1 MSQRVDKDSLQLDKP
16 RRTPGHPTKSHIVK
30 TKVDGKEKIIR
41 FGEQGASTAGKP
53 KAGESERM
61 TKKRASFKARHAKNI
76 AKGKSSPAYWA
87 DKVKWNT
94 GGSVELKNM
103 LNDYEA
109 ADDVTHLV
117 QKFKNGGQPKKA
129 KKDVEPGIMD
139 YLESAYN
146 TASSLPDLPNA
157 IYQSGKRVVQ
167 AIPANVRSGL
177 NYIQR
182 STPQQVVR
190 DARQAAQQTASSVK
204 GGLNR
209 IVEHVKENPFE
220 TIVDVIPVV
229 GDIKAYGEDVGRAAR
244 LRAQGD
250 ERGAANIEQYAL
262 PLAVASVI
270 PGIGEARTANRI
282 VNAADDLS
290 DVEQLTRRLNTQAKG
305 DYRNLIDMAD
315 EPTATK
321 VKLNDLVSIQDKKTG
336 DTVNRYVDDIAQG
349 NPVPPV
355 TVTMVD
361 GKPVLLNGNHRVAA
375 ATQSGLD
382 EIDAN
387 VYPFKGESG
396 PTDDIKQLTRKLI
409 TKPERGPVLPG
420 PGETDILYRGAAP
433 SEGRPQ
439 FIPDRQRQGVTWFSS
454 DPKVAS
460 EYAYTTNYDPDL
472 DGPTVTP
479 VRLKPSNMMDVDA
492 QGNTYTTIP
501 LPDEYYGT
509 RDIDDYAYDPAE
521 MYGEDTGG
529 TLMTSTDK
537 LAQLATDLDHDAV
550 RMRNIIDFGP
560 GADEAGRSRVADTYA
575 AFDPSIVIPM
585 AGRMNERK
593 TNLDRF
599 LKESIMKDEAGD
611 PVVLFHGTSDD
622 VTGNFNIYHPN
633 RKDQGWLGRGAYVT
647 DAPEMASEYAR
658 RKVGRAGANVM
669 PLYGDIRNP
678 YNMTLKEKNQLR
690 FLSQDAIDDFTSKLR
705 DAGHDSAIVTYPDGV
720 REIAVFDPER
730 QLKSAS
736 GNRGTYDPDNPDL
749 KFAQGGLV
757 SSYDEAIVKDLADKI
772 REGIYG

>member
-30 TKVDGKEKIIR
+30 TKVDGKERIIR

-94 GGSVELKNM
+94 GGSVELRDM

-109 ADDVTHLV
+109 VDDVTHLV
-117 QKFKNGGQPKKA
+117 QKFKNGGQAKKA
-129 KKDVEPGIMD
+129 KEPSLMD
-139 YLESAYN
+139 YLESAAN
-146 TASSLPDLPNA
+146 TVTSLPDLPNA
-157 IYQSGKRVVQ
+157 IYQSGKRAVQ
-167 AIPANVRSGL
+167 SIPANVRSGV

-182 STPQQVVR
+182 STPQQVLR
-190 DARQAAQQTASSVK
+190 DARQTATDVK

-209 IVEHVKENPFE
+209 IVQHVKENPFE

-250 ERGAANIEQYAL
+250 ERGAMGIEQMAL
-262 PLAVASVI
+262 PLAAASII
-270 PGIGEARTANRI
+270 PGVGEARKANRI
-282 VNAADDLS
+282 ANVADDLS
-290 DVEQLTRRLNTQAKG
+290 DV
-305 DYRNLIDMAD
+305 
-315 EPTATK
+315 
-321 VKLNDLVSIQDKKTG
+321 
-336 DTVNRYVDDIAQG
+336 
-349 NPVPPV
+349 
-355 TVTMVD
+355 
-361 GKPVLLNGNHRVAA
+361 
-375 ATQSGLD
+375 
-382 EIDAN
+382 
-387 VYPFKGESG
+387 
-396 PTDDIKQLTRKLI
+396 KQLTRKLI

-537 LAQLATDLDHDAV
+537 IAQLATDLDHDAV

-622 VTGNFNIYHPN
+622 VTGNFNLHHPN

-647 DAPEMASEYAR
+647 DAPELASMYSSMKAG
-658 RKVGRAGANVM
+658 KAGANVM

-690 FLSQDAIDDFTSKLR
+690 FLSQDAIDDFTYKLR
-705 DAGHDSAIVTYPDGV
+705 DAGHDSAIVTYPDGT

>member
-30 TKVDGKEKIIR
+30 TKVDGKERIIR

-94 GGSVELKNM
+94 GGSVELRDM

-109 ADDVTHLV
+109 ADDVNHLV

-129 KKDVEPGIMD
+129 KEPGIMD

-157 IYQSGKRVVQ
+157 IYQSGKRAVQ
-167 AIPANVRSGL
+167 SIPTNVRSGV

-190 DARQAAQQTASSVK
+190 DARQAAQQTASSVR

-209 IVEHVKENPFE
+209 VVEHVKENPFE

-282 VNAADDLS
+282 VNAAEDLS
-290 DVEQLTRRLNTQAKG
+290 DV
-305 DYRNLIDMAD
+305 
-315 EPTATK
+315 
-321 VKLNDLVSIQDKKTG
+321 
-336 DTVNRYVDDIAQG
+336 
-349 NPVPPV
+349 
-355 TVTMVD
+355 
-361 GKPVLLNGNHRVAA
+361 
-375 ATQSGLD
+375 
-382 EIDAN
+382 
-387 VYPFKGESG
+387 
-396 PTDDIKQLTRKLI
+396 KQLTRKLI

-537 LAQLATDLDHDAV
+537 IAQLATDLDHDAV

-622 VTGNFNIYHPN
+622 VTGNFNLHHPN

-647 DAPEMASEYAR
+647 DAPELASMYSSMKAG
-658 RKVGRAGANVM
+658 KAGANVM

-690 FLSQDAIDDFTSKLR
+690 FLSQDAIDDFTYKLR
-705 DAGHDSAIVTYPDGV
+705 DAGHDSAIVTYPDGT

>member
-1 MSQRVDKDSLQLDKP
+1 MSNRVDKDSLQLDKP

-30 TKVDGKEKIIR
+30 TKVDGKERIIR

-53 KAGESERM
+53 KVGESERM

-103 LNDYEA
+103 LDDYESI
-109 ADDVTHLV
+109 DDVTHLV

-129 KKDVEPGIMD
+129 KEPSLLD
-139 YLESAYN
+139 YLESAAN
-146 TASSLPDLPNA
+146 TVTSLPDLPST
-157 IYQSGKRVVQ
+157 IYQAGKRAVQ
-167 AIPANVRSGL
+167 SIPANVRSGV

-182 STPQQVVR
+182 STPQQVMR
-190 DARQAAQQTASSVK
+190 DAQQTAGEIK

-209 IVEHVKENPFE
+209 IVRHVKENPVE
-220 TIVDVIPVV
+220 TIIDVIPVV

-262 PLAVASVI
+262 PLAVASII
-270 PGIGEARTANRI
+270 PGVGEARKAGKVANL
-282 VNAADDLS
+282 VDAADDLS
-290 DVEQLTRRLNTQAKG
+290 DV
-305 DYRNLIDMAD
+305 
-315 EPTATK
+315 
-321 VKLNDLVSIQDKKTG
+321 
-336 DTVNRYVDDIAQG
+336 
-349 NPVPPV
+349 
-355 TVTMVD
+355 
-361 GKPVLLNGNHRVAA
+361 
-375 ATQSGLD
+375 
-382 EIDAN
+382 
-387 VYPFKGESG
+387 
-396 PTDDIKQLTRKLI
+396 KQLTRKLI

-439 FIPDRQRQGVTWFSS
+439 FIPERQRRGVTWFSN
-454 DPKVAS
+454 DPRVAS
-460 EYAYTTNYDPDL
+460 EYAHTTNYDPEL

-479 VRLKPSNMMDVDA
+479 VRLKTNSMMDVDA
-492 QGNTYTTIP
+492 QGNTYAAIP
-501 LPDEYYGT
+501 LPDEYYDT
-509 RDIDDYAYDPAE
+509 RDVDDYAYDPAD

-529 TLMTSTDK
+529 TLMSSTDK
-537 LAQLATDLDHDAV
+537 IAQLATDLGYDAV
-550 RMRNIIDFGP
+550 RMRNIIDYGP

-585 AGRMNERK
+585 VGRMNERK

-622 VTGNFNIYHPN
+622 VTGNFNLHHPN

-647 DAPEMASEYAR
+647 DAPELASMYSSMKAG
-658 RKVGRAGANVM
+658 KAGANVM

-678 YNMTLKEKNQLR
+678 YNMTLEEKNKLR
-690 FLSQDAIDDFTSKLR
+690 FLSQGDIDDFTSKLR

-720 REIAVFDPER
+720 REIAVFNPER

-757 SSYDEAIVKDLADKI
+757 STYDEAIVNDLADKI

>member
-1 MSQRVDKDSLQLDKP
+1 
-16 RRTPGHPTKSHIVK
+16 
-30 TKVDGKEKIIR
+30 
-41 FGEQGASTAGKP
+41 
-53 KAGESERM
+53 
-61 TKKRASFKARHAKNI
+61 
-76 AKGKSSPAYWA
+76 
-87 DKVKWNT
+87 
-94 GGSVELKNM
+94 
-103 LNDYEA
+103 
-109 ADDVTHLV
+109 
-117 QKFKNGGQPKKA
+117 
-129 KKDVEPGIMD
+129 
-139 YLESAYN
+139 
-146 TASSLPDLPNA
+146 
-157 IYQSGKRVVQ
+157 
-167 AIPANVRSGL
+167 
-177 NYIQR
+177 
-182 STPQQVVR
+182 
-190 DARQAAQQTASSVK
+190 
-204 GGLNR
+204 
-209 IVEHVKENPFE
+209 
-220 TIVDVIPVV
+220 V

-250 ERGAANIEQYAL
+250 ERGAASIEQMAL
-262 PLAVASVI
+262 PLAAASII
-270 PGIGEARTANRI
+270 PGVGEARKAGK
-282 VNAADDLS
+282 VASLADDLS
-290 DVEQLTRRLNTQAKG
+290 DVKQLTRR
-305 DYRNLIDMAD
+305 
-315 EPTATK
+315 
-321 VKLNDLVSIQDKKTG
+321 
-336 DTVNRYVDDIAQG
+336 
-349 NPVPPV
+349 
-355 TVTMVD
+355 
-361 GKPVLLNGNHRVAA
+361 
-375 ATQSGLD
+375 
-382 EIDAN
+382 
-387 VYPFKGESG
+387 
-396 PTDDIKQLTRKLI
+396 LI

-492 QGNTYTTIP
+492 QGYTYTTIP

-509 RDIDDYAYDPAE
+509 RGIDDYAYDPAE

-537 LAQLATDLDHDAV
+537 LAQLATDLDYDAV
-550 RMRNIIDFGP
+550 RMKNIIDYGP

-622 VTGNFNIYHPN
+622 VTGNFNLRHPN

-647 DAPEMASEYAR
+647 DAPELASMYSSM
-658 RKVGRAGANVM
+658 KSGKAGANVM

-678 YNMTLKEKNQLR
+678 YNMTLEEKNQLR
-690 FLSQDAIDDFTSKLR
+690 FLSQGDIDDFTFKLR
-705 DAGHDSAIVTYPDGV
+705 DAGHDSAIVTYPDGT

-757 SSYDEAIVKDLADKI
+757 SSYDEAIVNNLADKI

>member
-109 ADDVTHLV
+109 ADDVNHLV

-157 IYQSGKRVVQ
+157 IYQSGKRAVQ
-167 AIPANVRSGL
+167 SIPANVRSGV

-190 DARQAAQQTASSVK
+190 DARQAATDVK

-209 IVEHVKENPFE
+209 IVRHVRENPFE

-262 PLAVASVI
+262 PLAVASII

-282 VNAADDLS
+282 ANVADEVVDVARPTSVTMKQAANFPVNYGQPKGSLNLRPSIDPVTLKGTGVQDVDNLINQLRGKPGVTKQGLERVAAQFEPGERVTAAQFGERLPRSEYSTVDLASAVNDPFEHLLDDAQHMVNQDRGELFVRMAEDAGLDFSAGRFIQDIYDNGYDPLNLDHVEVAEYLTSRNPSTTNLEDLIGDLYRDTHS
-290 DVEQLTRRLNTQAKG
+290 DAVDMTVEQLQDMAAHGAYGDPGGYSYRDYQRLVPEEMHEGQGYFEVGVTHPEMKDKYRHYPNAENLAGHIRGTFNPKNLLSGATHYGSDFSSPATIEELLGGSAQRAYTFRPKPNSMVIEELQSDAAKNLG
-305 DYRNLIDMAD
+305 DTGALHQIHGTLFKGAIQHALEGGAETVYLPTAKAIGISRFTNPDDYRSIYDKEVIKGGLNPLRETPGVEVNPINDM
-315 EPTATK
+315 
-321 VKLNDLVSIQDKKTG
+321 
-336 DTVNRYVDDIAQG
+336 Y
-349 NPVPPV
+349 
-355 TVTMVD
+355 
-361 GKPVLLNGNHRVAA
+361 H
-375 ATQSGLD
+375 
-382 EIDAN
+382 EI
-387 VYPFKGESG
+387 
-396 PTDDIKQLTRKLI
+396 
-409 TKPERGPVLPG
+409 
-420 PGETDILYRGAAP
+420 
-433 SEGRPQ
+433 
-439 FIPDRQRQGVTWFSS
+439 
-454 DPKVAS
+454 
-460 EYAYTTNYDPDL
+460 
-472 DGPTVTP
+472 
-479 VRLKPSNMMDVDA
+479 
-492 QGNTYTTIP
+492 
-501 LPDEYYGT
+501 
-509 RDIDDYAYDPAE
+509 
-521 MYGEDTGG
+521 
-529 TLMTSTDK
+529 
-537 LAQLATDLDHDAV
+537 
-550 RMRNIIDFGP
+550 
-560 GADEAGRSRVADTYA
+560 
-575 AFDPSIVIPM
+575 
-585 AGRMNERK
+585 
-593 TNLDRF
+593 
-599 LKESIMKDEAGD
+599 
-611 PVVLFHGTSDD
+611 
-622 VTGNFNIYHPN
+622 NFNPEARERIL
-633 RKDQGWLGRGAYVT
+633 KGVGQK
-647 DAPEMASEYAR
+647 AP
-658 RKVGRAGANVM
+658 G
-669 PLYGDIRNP
+669 
-678 YNMTLKEKNQLR
+678 
-690 FLSQDAIDDFTSKLR
+690 
-705 DAGHDSAIVTYPDGV
+705 
-720 REIAVFDPER
+720 
-730 QLKSAS
+730 
-736 GNRGTYDPDNPDL
+736 
-749 KFAQGGLV
+749 FAQGGLV
-757 SSYDEAIVKDLADKI
+757 SSYDEAIVKDLAEKI

>member
-1 MSQRVDKDSLQLDKP
+1 MSNRVDKDSLQLDKP

-61 TKKRASFKARHAKNI
+61 TKKRASFKARHAENI

-103 LNDYEA
+103 LNDYEG

-190 DARQAAQQTASSVK
+190 DARQTAQQTASSVR

-209 IVEHVKENPFE
+209 VVEHVKENPFE

-262 PLAVASVI
+262 PMAVASVI

-282 VNAADDLS
+282 VNAADEVVDVARPAAVTMKQAASFPVDYGRPQGNLNLRPSIDPVTIKGTGVQDVDSLINQLRGKPGVTKQGLERVAAQFEPGERVTAAQFGERLPRSEYSTVDLASAVNDPFEHLLDDAQHMVNQDRGELFVRMAEDAGLDFS
-290 DVEQLTRRLNTQAKG
+290 DARFIQDIYDNGYDPLNPEHVNVAGNLMSRNPGTTNPEDLIGDLYRDTYSDAVDMTVEQLQDMANDGAYGDPGGYAYRDYQRLVPDEKWGYEKGSGYFEVGVTHPEMTDKYRHYPNAENLAGHIRGTFNPKNLLSGATHYGSNWMSPATVEELLGGSAQRAYTFRPKPNSMVIEELQSDAAKNLG
-305 DYRNLIDMAD
+305 DTGALHQIHGTLFKSALQHALEGGAETVYLPTAKAIGISRFTNPDDYRSIYDKEVIKYGLNPLRDM
-315 EPTATK
+315 EG
-321 VKLNDLVSIQDKKTG
+321 VEI
-336 DTVNRYVDDIAQG
+336 
-349 NPVPPV
+349 NP
-355 TVTMVD
+355 
-361 GKPVLLNGNHRVAA
+361 
-375 ATQSGLD
+375 
-382 EIDAN
+382 
-387 VYPFKGESG
+387 
-396 PTDDIKQLTRKLI
+396 
-409 TKPERGPVLPG
+409 
-420 PGETDILYRGAAP
+420 
-433 SEGRPQ
+433 
-439 FIPDRQRQGVTWFSS
+439 
-454 DPKVAS
+454 
-460 EYAYTTNYDPDL
+460 
-472 DGPTVTP
+472 
-479 VRLKPSNMMDVDA
+479 
-492 QGNTYTTIP
+492 
-501 LPDEYYGT
+501 
-509 RDIDDYAYDPAE
+509 IDD
-521 MYGEDTGG
+521 MYHEITVSPEARERILKGVGQ
-529 TLMTSTDK
+529 K
-537 LAQLATDLDHDAV
+537 A
-550 RMRNIIDFGP
+550 P
-560 GADEAGRSRVADTYA
+560 GY
-575 AFDPSIVIPM
+575 
-585 AGRMNERK
+585 
-593 TNLDRF
+593 
-599 LKESIMKDEAGD
+599 
-611 PVVLFHGTSDD
+611 
-622 VTGNFNIYHPN
+622 
-633 RKDQGWLGRGAYVT
+633 
-647 DAPEMASEYAR
+647 
-658 RKVGRAGANVM
+658 
-669 PLYGDIRNP
+669 
-678 YNMTLKEKNQLR
+678 
-690 FLSQDAIDDFTSKLR
+690 
-705 DAGHDSAIVTYPDGV
+705 
-720 REIAVFDPER
+720 
-730 QLKSAS
+730 
-736 GNRGTYDPDNPDL
+736 
-749 KFAQGGLV
+749 AQGGLV

>member
-1 MSQRVDKDSLQLDKP
+1 LNLQKILDEEKQRKQNNIWQFGYTPSLIA
-16 RRTPGHPTKSHIVK
+16 SHAEAELERV
-30 TKVDGKEKIIR
+30 R
-41 FGEQGASTAGKP
+41 AEQQ
-53 KAGESERM
+53 
-61 TKKRASFKARHAKNI
+61 KRSSFKSRHAKNI
-76 AKGKSSPAYWA
+76 AKGKSSAAYWA

-103 LNDYEA
+103 LDDYESV
-109 ADDVTHLV
+109 DDVTHLV

-129 KKDVEPGIMD
+129 KEPGIMD

-167 AIPANVRSGL
+167 SIPANVRSGV

-190 DARQAAQQTASSVK
+190 DAQRAAQNTATQVK

-229 GDIKAYGEDVGRAAR
+229 GDIKAYGEDVARAAR

-262 PLAVASVI
+262 PMAVASVI
-270 PGIGEARTANRI
+270 PGVGEARTANRI
-282 VNAADDLS
+282 VNVADAADDLS
-290 DVEQLTRRLNTQAKG
+290 DVKQLTRR
-305 DYRNLIDMAD
+305 
-315 EPTATK
+315 
-321 VKLNDLVSIQDKKTG
+321 
-336 DTVNRYVDDIAQG
+336 
-349 NPVPPV
+349 
-355 TVTMVD
+355 
-361 GKPVLLNGNHRVAA
+361 
-375 ATQSGLD
+375 
-382 EIDAN
+382 
-387 VYPFKGESG
+387 
-396 PTDDIKQLTRKLI
+396 LI

-439 FIPDRQRQGVTWFSS
+439 FIPEDRRYSGVTWFSS
-454 DPKVAS
+454 DPRVAS
-460 EYAYTTNYDPDL
+460 EYAYTTNYDPNL

-479 VRLKPSNMMDVDA
+479 VRLKPNIMMEVDA
-492 QGNTYTTIP
+492 QGYRHDMIP
-501 LPDEYYGT
+501 LDEYEFGDM
-509 RDIDDYAYDPAE
+509 RGLDDYIYDEENVRNIFGDDPPSSLIS
-521 MYGEDTGG
+521 Y
-529 TLMTSTDK
+529 TDRV
-537 LAQLATDLDHDAV
+537 AQLGGDSGYDAV
-550 RMRNIIDFGP
+550 RIKNVQDPGP
-560 GADEAGRSRVADTYA
+560 GADEDDLLRTADTYA
-575 AFDPSIVIPM
+575 VFDPDIVIPM

-622 VTGNFNIYHPN
+622 VTGNFNLRHPN

-647 DAPEMASEYAR
+647 DAPELASMYSNM
-658 RKVGRAGANVM
+658 KSGKAGANVM

-678 YNMTLKEKNQLR
+678 YNMTLEEKNKLR
-690 FLSQDAIDDFTSKLR
+690 FLSQDDIDDFTSKLR

-757 SSYDEAIVKDLADKI
+757 SSYDEAIVNNLADKI

>member
-94 GGSVELKNM
+94 GGSVELKKM
-103 LNDYEA
+103 LDDYEG

-117 QKFKNGGQPKKA
+117 QKFKNGGQPKKVKQDA
-129 KKDVEPGIMD
+129 EPGFMD

-209 IVEHVKENPFE
+209 VVEHVKENPLE

-229 GDIKAYGEDVGRAAR
+229 GDIKAYGEDVARAAR

-282 VNAADDLS
+282 VNAADE
-290 DVEQLTRRLNTQAKG
+290 V
-305 DYRNLIDMAD
+305 AD
-315 EPTATK
+315 A
-321 VKLNDLVSIQDKKTG
+321 
-336 DTVNRYVDDIAQG
+336 
-349 NPVPPV
+349 
-355 TVTMVD
+355 
-361 GKPVLLNGNHRVAA
+361 
-375 ATQSGLD
+375 
-382 EIDAN
+382 
-387 VYPFKGESG
+387 
-396 PTDDIKQLTRKLI
+396 TDDIKQLTRKLI

-433 SEGRPQ
+433 SEGRLQ
-439 FIPDRQRQGVTWFSS
+439 FIPDNQRQGVTWFSS

-492 QGNTYTTIP
+492 QGNIYSTIP
-501 LPDEYYGT
+501 LPDEYYDT
-509 RDIDDYAYDPAE
+509 RGIDDYTYDPSE

-529 TLMTSTDK
+529 TLMISTDK
-537 LAQLATDLDHDAV
+537 IAQLATDLDHDAV
-550 RMRNIIDFGP
+550 RIKNVQDPGP
-560 GADEAGRSRVADTYA
+560 SAMKLRTADTYA

-622 VTGNFNIYHPN
+622 ITGNFNLRHPN
-633 RKDQGWLGRGAYVT
+633 RKDNGWLGRGAYVT
-647 DAPEMASEYAR
+647 DAPELASMYSSM
-658 RKVGRAGANVM
+658 KSGKAGANVM

-690 FLSQDAIDDFTSKLR
+690 FLSQDDIDDFTSKLR

>member
-94 GGSVELKNM
+94 GGSVELKKM
-103 LNDYEA
+103 LDDYEG

-129 KKDVEPGIMD
+129 KEPGIMD

-167 AIPANVRSGL
+167 AIPANVRSGV

-190 DARQAAQQTASSVK
+190 DARQAAQQTASSVR

-209 IVEHVKENPFE
+209 VVEHVKENPFE

-282 VNAADDLS
+282 VNAAEDLS
-290 DVEQLTRRLNTQAKG
+290 DV
-305 DYRNLIDMAD
+305 
-315 EPTATK
+315 
-321 VKLNDLVSIQDKKTG
+321 
-336 DTVNRYVDDIAQG
+336 
-349 NPVPPV
+349 
-355 TVTMVD
+355 
-361 GKPVLLNGNHRVAA
+361 
-375 ATQSGLD
+375 
-382 EIDAN
+382 
-387 VYPFKGESG
+387 
-396 PTDDIKQLTRKLI
+396 KQLTRKLI

-537 LAQLATDLDHDAV
+537 IAQLATDLDHDAV

-622 VTGNFNIYHPN
+622 VTGNFNLHHPN

-647 DAPEMASEYAR
+647 DAPELASMYSSMKAG
-658 RKVGRAGANVM
+658 KAGANVM

-690 FLSQDAIDDFTSKLR
+690 FLSQDAIDDFTYKLR
-705 DAGHDSAIVTYPDGV
+705 DAGHDSAIVTYPDGT

>member
-1 MSQRVDKDSLQLDKP
+1 MSDRVDKDSLQLDKP

-30 TKVDGKEKIIR
+30 TKVDGKERIIR

-94 GGSVELKNM
+94 GGSVDLKNM
-103 LNDYEA
+103 LDDYESI
-109 ADDVTHLV
+109 DDVTHLV

-129 KKDVEPGIMD
+129 KEPGFMD

-157 IYQSGKRVVQ
+157 IYQSGKRAVQ
-167 AIPANVRSGL
+167 SIPANVRSGV

-182 STPQQVVR
+182 STPQQVAR
-190 DARQAAQQTASSVK
+190 DVQQTASNVK

-209 IVEHVKENPFE
+209 IVQHVKENPFE

-262 PLAVASVI
+262 PLAVASII
-270 PGIGEARTANRI
+270 PGVGEARKAGK
-282 VNAADDLS
+282 VASVADDLS
-290 DVEQLTRRLNTQAKG
+290 DV
-305 DYRNLIDMAD
+305 
-315 EPTATK
+315 
-321 VKLNDLVSIQDKKTG
+321 
-336 DTVNRYVDDIAQG
+336 
-349 NPVPPV
+349 
-355 TVTMVD
+355 
-361 GKPVLLNGNHRVAA
+361 
-375 ATQSGLD
+375 
-382 EIDAN
+382 
-387 VYPFKGESG
+387 
-396 PTDDIKQLTRKLI
+396 KQLTRKLI

-492 QGNTYTTIP
+492 QGYTYTTIP

-509 RDIDDYAYDPAE
+509 RGIDDYAYDPAE

-537 LAQLATDLDHDAV
+537 LAQLATDLDYDAV
-550 RMRNIIDFGP
+550 RMKNIVDYGP

-622 VTGNFNIYHPN
+622 VTGNFNLRHPN

-647 DAPEMASEYAR
+647 DAPELASMYSSM
-658 RKVGRAGANVM
+658 KSGKAGANVM

-678 YNMTLKEKNQLR
+678 YNMTLEEKNKLR
-690 FLSQDAIDDFTSKLR
+690 FLSQDDIDDFTSKLR